1 MVYNLITLLLWWQHA
16 EPSLDEFL
24 PVQTQLELEHRHR
37 EEEDA
42 MYRKFLQV
50 TSSCRSS
57 FIDKKHNVIRKDG
70 SKKMWWPIWR
80 RRNVRNCLRE

>member
-1 MVYNLITLLLWWQHA
+1 MLVVFYIVMTIILWSQHA

-24 PVQTQLELEHRHR
+24 PVQTQLELEHKHR

-50 TSSCRSS
+50 LLP
-57 FIDKKHNVIRKDG
+57 VIRFH
-70 SKKMWWPIWR
+70 
-80 RRNVRNCLRE
+80 

>member
-1 MVYNLITLLLWWQHA
+1 MVVVVVVVVVYNLITLLLWWQHA

-24 PVQTQLELEHRHR
+24 PVQTQLELEHKHR

-50 TSSCRSS
+50 LLP
-57 FIDKKHNVIRKDG
+57 VIRISLIK
-70 SKKMWWPIWR
+70 SLM
-80 RRNVRNCLRE
+80 

>member
-1 MVYNLITLLLWWQHA
+1 MTELSNKINNSQHA

-24 PVQTQLELEHRHR
+24 PVQTQLELEHKHR

-50 TSSCRSS
+50 LLP
-57 FIDKKHNVIRKDG
+57 VIRIASIK
-70 SKKMWWPIWR
+70 SLM
-80 RRNVRNCLRE
+80 

>member
-1 MVYNLITLLLWWQHA
+1 MFKTLCCQHA

-24 PVQTQLELEHRHR
+24 PVETPLELENRQL

-50 TSSCRSS
+50 PRIKQCNECN
-57 FIDKKHNVIRKDG
+57 IDGRIV
-70 SKKMWWPIWR
+70 
-80 RRNVRNCLRE
+80 